1 MPKFDFYPSFN
12 AGEVSPLIDA
22 RTSLEKYRSACRT
35 LENFQIL
42 PYGGVMRR
50 PGTQYLGTA
59 KSGTTQT
66 RLIGFNFST
75 TTRFVI
81 EMGVGYL
88 RFWSGATGA
97 LVNTATPANWATGV
111 IYTKGKYARE
121 SGTNYYCLV
130 DHTAGTFANDLS
142 AGRWVA
148 QSILEVPTPY
158 AASDLRE
165 VQFAQ
170 VNDIMYFAHANHP
183 PYKLSR
189 LADNNWNFEIVDWD
203 YPPLQDQNATD
214 GVVNV
219 TQGSTAIPRWTA
231 GTTYTVGDYVQPPAW
246 TANTAYV
253 TGDIVENGSVA
264 YKATANH
271 TSPAS
276 FTTTNWAAQAASGL
290 FRYKALTTHTAGT
303 SFGVDA
309 DGTKFSS
316 LPLPLNRMGRHII
329 SAPANT
335 FTSAMV
341 GQKMELK
348 WPTSFTGF
356 GSSGVSVIGTSADIS
371 ADITQ
376 DNVSQPME
384 IEGEWDLITNGK
396 WKATIQVLR
405 IDRSKTGLVVATA
418 TRSGS
423 TVSVYHPNHG
433 WSDGD
438 AICVGGDP
446 GITGTPYYTR
456 EANISVTGTHTYTY
470 TTPDTTNTG
479 TIAIAPINLTKAEV
493 VAEFTRDTNNGGDS
507 NILYSGNQ
515 TTQATFL
522 LRVINWLASTNT
534 PGVPVARIQPR
545 KSVSG
550 GFATI
555 LQVFGSSQALIRVD
569 SYLGSNRHHLQANT
583 KLWSLPAFYSGNY
596 PRTVAIHE
604 QRVFWAG
611 TSREPVTL
619 WGSEID
625 NFENFKI
632 GANASDSVKFT
643 LAASEGNRINWMYS
657 QQNSLLIGTSGDEWT
672 VSAADVASAL
682 SATNLEAKRQSAYG
696 SKYMR
701 GAIVNDVLLF
711 VQRNGRKLRELVYEL
726 NKDGWVAPDL
736 TLLAEHITRGEIVE
750 IAYQQQPD
758 AVLWCVRGDGTL
770 VAMTYERDQKVV
782 GWHRHLIG
790 DTADVESVAT
800 IYGNG
805 TEDELWM
812 AVKHFSGIAPGQ
824 KITFS
829 NLPFQ
834 TLANQTFVVLT
845 SSGNTFTIGTL
856 TGESIGLGNDSVT
869 PGVSSVSVVGG
880 SFTATITSLSSGVF
894 THNGI
899 ASATHRTIERFPL
912 LWRNHIDDETVNSW
926 RFLDSHTAF
935 SSGAANRSITG
946 LSRFEGKTI
955 TVVQEGQSPIT
966 RTVSGGSITVPAAA
980 AGYLGLPYT
989 STLTPMK
996 LDAEFDDGTSQGR
1009 KKRIHKVIA
1018 RVYKSRGGQVRTN
1031 NGEWYALADTL
1042 TTGDQKLLLA
1052 GAFGNDADITIRTS
1066 APYPLNLIAILPVWD
1081 AYGNE

>member
-97 LVNTATPANWATGV
+97 LVNAATPANWATGV
-111 IYTKGKYARE
+111 IYAKGKYARE
-121 SGTNYYCLV
+121 SGTTYYCLA
-130 DHTAGTFANDLS
+130 DHTSATFATDLA

-158 AASDLRE
+158 AAADLRE

-189 LADNNWNFEIVDWD
+189 VADNNWTFEIVDWD
-203 YPPLQDQNATD
+203 YPPLQDQNATE

-231 GTTYTVGDYVQPPAW
+231 GTTYTAGEYVQPPAW

-253 TGDIVENGSVA
+253 TGDIVENGSTA

-276 FTTTNWAAQAASGL
+276 FSTTNWAAQATGP

-303 SFGVDA
+303 NFGVDA
-309 DGTKFSS
+309 NGTKFSS
-316 LPLPLNRMGRHII
+316 LPLPTNRMGRHII

-335 FTSAMV
+335 FTSAMI

-356 GSSGVSVIGTSADIS
+356 GSSGVTVIGTSADINV
-371 ADITQ
+371 DITQ
-376 DNVSQPME
+376 DNVSNAIE

-446 GITGTPYYTR
+446 AITATPYYTR

-479 TIAIAPINLTKAEV
+479 TIGIAPINLTKAEV
-493 VAEFTRDTNNGGDS
+493 VAEFTRDTNTGGDS

-569 SYLGSNRHHLQANT
+569 SYLGSNRHQLQANT

-682 SATNLEAKRQSAYG
+682 SATNLEVKRQSAYG

-758 AVLWCVRGDGTL
+758 AVLWCVRGDGTM

-782 GWHRHLIG
+782 GWHRHLIA

-800 IYGNG
+800 IYGNN
-805 TEDELWM
+805 TEDEIWM
-812 AVKHFSGIAPGQ
+812 VVKHS
-824 KITFS
+824 
-829 NLPFQ
+829 
-834 TLANQTFVVLT
+834 
-845 SSGNTFTIGTL
+845 
-856 TGESIGLGNDSVT
+856 ESL
-869 PGVSSVSVVGG
+869 
-880 SFTATITSLSSGVF
+880 
-894 THNGI
+894 
-899 ASATHRTIERFPL
+899 RTIERFSL
-912 LWRNHIDDETVNSW
+912 LWRSHIDDESAESW

-935 SSGAANRSITG
+935 SSGSANRSITG
-946 LSRFEGKTI
+946 LARFNGKTI

-966 RTVSGGSITVPAAA
+966 RTVSSGSITVPATS

-996 LDAEFDDGTSQGR
+996 LDAEFDDGTAQGR

-1031 NGEWYALADTL
+1031 NGEWYSLADTL

-1066 APYPLNLIAILPVWD
+1066 APYPLNIIAILPVWD